1 MPLVWTLVMR
11 TIAITGASGYIGR
24 HLVDRLARNSALRV
38 KVLSR
43 SGPATQGGE
52 FGEGIEVVYGDLER
66 PESLVGFLEPGCTV
80 VNLVYLWGAGEVA
93 NLTVTRHLIDACEA
107 AGVGRLIH
115 CSTAAVVGRSPDSWV
130 NENVRC
136 RPVTEYGI
144 SKLKVEQ
151 AFQECARGSFDL
163 TILRPTSVFGPGG
176 DPLKKLAADL
186 TGEKRMRNYLKSCLF
201 GRRRMNLVHVDNV
214 VAAIEF
220 LGRRDENLDGEIF
233 IVSDDDA
240 EANNFSAVETVLAA
254 AFCLKGDRI
263 PKLSLPPVCLAALLW
278 LMGRNNVNPQCN
290 YDPGKL
296 LALGF
301 VRPVTFTEGLE
312 NYAKWYRSAHLSQSE
327 QQAG

>member
-1 MPLVWTLVMR
+1 MQMR
-11 TIAITGASGYIGR
+11 ETIAITGASGYIGR
-24 HLVDRLARNSALRV
+24 HLVDRLACDGVRRV

-43 SGPATQGGE
+43 SGPAAQGGE
-52 FGEGIEVVYGDLER
+52 FGAGIEVVYGDLER

-93 NLTVTRHLIDACEA
+93 NLTVTRHLIDACDA
-107 AGVGRLIH
+107 ARVGRLIH
-115 CSTAAVVGRSPDSWV
+115 CSTAAVVGRVPDAWV

-136 RPVTEYGI
+136 RPVTEYGV

-151 AFQECARGSFDL
+151 AFQEGAQGSFDL
-163 TILRPTSVFGPGG
+163 AILRPTSVFGPEGN
-176 DPLKKLAADL
+176 PLKKLARDL
-186 TGEKRMRNYLKSCLF
+186 AGGKRMRNYLKSCLF
-201 GRRRMNLVHVDNV
+201 GRRRMNLVHVENV

-220 LGRRDENLDGEIF
+220 LARRDENLGGEIF
-233 IVSDDDA
+233 IVSDDDS
-240 EANNFSAVETVLAA
+240 EANNFSDVEAVLMA
-254 AFCLKGDRI
+254 AFGLKGYRI
-263 PKLSLPPVCLAALLW
+263 PTLSLPLGWLASILW
-278 LMGRNNVNPQCN
+278 LMGRNNVNPHCN

>member
-1 MPLVWTLVMR
+1 MR
-11 TIAITGASGYIGR
+11 ETIAIIGASGYIGR
-24 HLVDRLARNSALRV
+24 HLVDQLACYGTRRV

-43 SGPATQGGE
+43 SCSTAQGGE
-52 FGEGIEVVYGDLER
+52 FGAGVEVVCGDLER

-93 NLTVTRHLIDACEA
+93 NLTVTRHLIDACDA
-107 AGVGRLIH
+107 ARVGRLIH
-115 CSTAAVVGRSPDSWV
+115 CSTAAVAGRVPDAWV

-136 RPVTEYGI
+136 RPVSEYGA

-151 AFQECARGSFDL
+151 AFQEGAHGSFDL
-163 TILRPTSVFGPGG
+163 AILRPTSVFGPGG
-176 DPLKKLAADL
+176 DPLKKLAGDL
-186 TGEKRMRNYLKSCLF
+186 AGQKHMRNYLRSCLF
-201 GRRRMNLVHVDNV
+201 ARRRMNLVSVENV

-220 LGRRDENLDGEIF
+220 LGCYDENLGGEIF

-240 EANNFSAVETVLAA
+240 EANNFSDVEGVLMA
-254 AFCLKGDRI
+254 AFGLKGHRI
-263 PKLSLPPVCLAALLW
+263 PKLSLPLTLLASLHW
-278 LMGRNNVNPQCN
+278 LIGRNNINPHCN

-301 VRPVTFTEGLE
+301 VRPVTFSEGLE